1 MCHRF
6 ELLYKQ
12 PLAIKIN
19 QARSQPVF
27 TFHPSCHTITFSIFQ
42 LLFTGRTAS
51 GFKYPILTSLHSNLL
66 ELEDLFHIWYSH
78 NYHPV
83 SYVTVTIYYHILF
96 KDSTLKIHLSKLRH
110 KPVQIIEF
118 RTVFSFFPEQII
130 SHIAIVHQE
139 NDTFFQTK
147 IIITGSNQ
155 PRGAALI

>member
-6 ELLYKQ
+6 ELLCKQ

-66 ELEDLFHIWYSH
+66 ELEDLFHVWYSH
-78 NYHPV
+78 NNHPV
-83 SYVTVTIYYHILF
+83 SYVTVSFYYHILF
-96 KDSTLKIHLSKLRH
+96 KYSILNIIKLNQLIVFWNSSAHILWIQEKKGYVPIMKPRH
-110 KPVQIIEF
+110 YPFTWIKLF
-118 RTVFSFFPEQII
+118 
-130 SHIAIVHQE
+130 
-139 NDTFFQTK
+139 
-147 IIITGSNQ
+147 IT
-155 PRGAALI
+155 